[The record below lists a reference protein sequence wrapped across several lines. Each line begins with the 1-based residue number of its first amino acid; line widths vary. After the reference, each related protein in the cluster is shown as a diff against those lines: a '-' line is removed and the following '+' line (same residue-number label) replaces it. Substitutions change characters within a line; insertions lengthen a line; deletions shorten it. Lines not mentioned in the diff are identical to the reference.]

1 MELVSR
7 PAVLLATL
15 AVRVS
20 VDEED
25 DGDKSE
31 DIENEDNVD
40 DEQPCRDGAAA
51 AAADGGDVAATT
63 TDTSHQPSTS
73 SAAAAV
79 NSDAT
84 VWSACVILFV
94 LVFFFSLTVLYLR
107 RESCMYTVLPGW
119 CFYVQCREK
128 HVPVQTCGL
137 HNLCFLDTFVH
148 HQLIH
153 VYQKNVYLGVL

>member
-7 PAVLLATL
+7 PAVLLARL

-25 DGDKSE
+25 DGDKLE

-40 DEQPCRDGAAA
+40 DEQPCRDGADA

-94 LVFFFSLTVLYLR
+94 LVFFFLIDS
-107 RESCMYTVLPGW
+107 
-119 CFYVQCREK
+119 
-128 HVPVQTCGL
+128 
-137 HNLCFLDTFVH
+137 FVFAS
-148 HQLIH
+148 
-153 VYQKNVYLGVL
+153 